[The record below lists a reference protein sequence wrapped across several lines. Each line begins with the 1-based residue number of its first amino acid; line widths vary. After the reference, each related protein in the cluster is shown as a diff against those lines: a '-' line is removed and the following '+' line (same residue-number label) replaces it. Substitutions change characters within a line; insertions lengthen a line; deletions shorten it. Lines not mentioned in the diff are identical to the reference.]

1 MTRSACHRGRC
12 ALLAAG
18 KRTFFF
24 IAADYAYGTSI
35 QAEASRVIL
44 AEHGQVVGSVRHPI
58 GTPDFSSYLLQAQA
72 SRADVTVLANGGA
85 DTTNAV
91 KQAHEFGLARSG
103 QALVVT
109 GMFITD
115 VNSIGL
121 DIVQGLFLTTG
132 FYWDRTDATRAWSHR
147 FFQIIGRMPTREQ
160 AETYSAVTHYL
171 RAIVATHTKDAAI
184 VMRWMKEHQVED
196 FYASGARLR
205 ADGRLLH
212 PIYLAQVKSPAQSH
226 HPWDY
231 YALTGTLK
239 PDEAFRPLAEGG
251 CSLVQTR

>member
-91 KQAHEFGLARSG
+91 NPSYSG
-103 QALVVT
+103 
-109 GMFITD
+109 
-115 VNSIGL
+115 
-121 DIVQGLFLTTG
+121 
-132 FYWDRTDATRAWSHR
+132 H
-147 FFQIIGRMPTREQ
+147 GRD
-160 AETYSAVTHYL
+160 SA
-171 RAIVATHTKDAAI
+171 AGIA
-184 VMRWMKEHQVED
+184 
-196 FYASGARLR
+196 
-205 ADGRLLH
+205 
-212 PIYLAQVKSPAQSH
+212 
-226 HPWDY
+226 
-231 YALTGTLK
+231 
-239 PDEAFRPLAEGG
+239 
-251 CSLVQTR
+251 